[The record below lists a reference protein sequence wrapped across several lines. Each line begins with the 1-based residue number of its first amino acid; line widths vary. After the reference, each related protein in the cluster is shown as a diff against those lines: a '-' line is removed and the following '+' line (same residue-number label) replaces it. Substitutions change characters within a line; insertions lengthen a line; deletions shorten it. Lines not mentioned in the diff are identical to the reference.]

1 MGEFWP
7 TTMYVLLVFLM
18 AGYTLLDGYDLGVG
32 ILLPFFPRNPD
43 RRDLLN
49 ALAPFW
55 DGNEVWLIIAVG
67 SLFAAFPAAY
77 AAALTGF
84 YVFAMLMLL
93 VLILR
98 AASFE
103 FWYHS
108 EKRQAWWGAV
118 FSASSLFI
126 PLLLGLLAGNAVLGL
141 PLGQDDLP
149 WRPGLVF
156 RAFPLL
162 TASTAVAAMIFQGL
176 AFASS
181 RTQPGLQ
188 RTILGLAGRFWK
200 VYLAAALIFIAGEL
214 IFLPS
219 AAGRW
224 LFWLGTAL
232 AAAGFVFCAR
242 RLRSGNVQGLLGGSS
257 VILSGLWIGL
267 ATAQYPALIRSSEP
281 GRSGLDIANPASPI
295 PALQIMSLL
304 IVSGMVLVLLYTG
317 YIHRVFRGKPEEGA
331 GY

>member
-118 FSASSLFI
+118 FSASSLCI
-126 PLLLGLLAGNAVLGL
+126 P
-141 PLGQDDLP
+141 
-149 WRPGLVF
+149 
-156 RAFPLL
+156 
-162 TASTAVAAMIFQGL
+162 
-176 AFASS
+176 
-181 RTQPGLQ
+181 
-188 RTILGLAGRFWK
+188 
-200 VYLAAALIFIAGEL
+200 
-214 IFLPS
+214 
-219 AAGRW
+219 
-224 LFWLGTAL
+224 
-232 AAAGFVFCAR
+232 
-242 RLRSGNVQGLLGGSS
+242 
-257 VILSGLWIGL
+257 
-267 ATAQYPALIRSSEP
+267 
-281 GRSGLDIANPASPI
+281 
-295 PALQIMSLL
+295 
-304 IVSGMVLVLLYTG
+304 
-317 YIHRVFRGKPEEGA
+317 
-331 GY
+331 